1 MAYPSW
7 MLSYAPGFYVEIT
20 FGPNSTLTND
30 NAGIVFGGGVKNPQL
45 KIGANVFNIVQ
56 GGVTYTGQPGLNLNL
71 SGTLGNNFVPPNNYK
86 VGTPPTI
93 QNIIV
98 NPASSNISSLRTYFT
113 ISLRGKNGG
122 KLNIKS
128 ICFIPIPVG

>member
-1 MAYPSW
+1 

-20 FGPNSTLTND
+20 FGPNSSLTND